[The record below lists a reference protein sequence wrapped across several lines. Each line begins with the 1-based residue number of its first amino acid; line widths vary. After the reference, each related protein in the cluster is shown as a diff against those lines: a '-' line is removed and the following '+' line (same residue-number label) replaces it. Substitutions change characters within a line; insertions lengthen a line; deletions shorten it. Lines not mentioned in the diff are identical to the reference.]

1 MNTGRVKGTLNDTFA
16 ADRRMTTTEKPLDN
30 HFPLNAHSTYR
41 KVLKRKIFRLKS
53 LSQSLNME
61 LSNLGILPRLLNA
74 KKSIANLKET
84 SQQQQTTKISRL
96 VVIGNSFDTTRK
108 VV

>member
-1 MNTGRVKGTLNDTFA
+1 
-16 ADRRMTTTEKPLDN
+16 
-30 HFPLNAHSTYR
+30 
-41 KVLKRKIFRLKS
+41 
-53 LSQSLNME
+53 ME

-96 VVIGNSFDTTRK
+96 LVIGNSFDTTRK